1 MSFHP
6 PLRALTKINGTVGSV
21 SMPLWLAVNLQRRRK
36 GRVRKEKRQLQK
48 KKKRY
53 PKKRMM
59 KMSEVTSCLVCHNV
73 PRNPFHLSGNSDTI
87 VILEIILLVKS
98 GMDAV

>member
-1 MSFHP
+1 VSFHP
-6 PLRALTKINGTVGSV
+6 PLRALIKINETVGLV
-21 SMPLWLAVNLQRRRK
+21 SMPLWLAVNLQRRQK

-53 PKKRMM
+53 PKKRMT
-59 KMSEVTSCLVCHNV
+59 KMSKVTSCLVCHNV
-73 PRNPFHLSGNSDTI
+73 PRNPFHLSGNSDTT

-98 GMDAV
+98 GMGAV

>member
-6 PLRALTKINGTVGSV
+6 PLRALTKINETVGSV

-36 GRVRKEKRQLQK
+36 GRVRKGKRQLQK

-53 PKKRMM
+53 PKKRTM
-59 KMSEVTSCLVCHNV
+59 KMSELSSCLLCHNL
-73 PRNPFHLSGNSDTI
+73 PRNPFHLSDNSDTI